1 MRKLMIVDEFRQEAT
16 TSLFTKTQAMA
27 ITIRLL
33 QLELSEPDNTQEEIA
48 VLSAALKRFDF
59 NYLDANTTKI
69 DAILDSANVARL
81 KSTDILNAI
90 DAVLFDVKQLF

>member
-1 MRKLMIVDEFRQEAT
+1 MRKLQIVDEFRQEAA

-33 QLELSEPDNTQEEIA
+33 QLELAEPENTPDEIR
-48 VLSAALKRFDF
+48 VLAAALQRFDF
-59 NYLDANTTKI
+59 RYLDANTTKI

-81 KSTDILNAI
+81 KSTDILSAI
-90 DAVLFDVKQLF
+90 DTILFDVK